1 MSDILMELVAG
12 RGFVMTSRP
21 LAKAVGVDAALLFGE
36 LCSRQVEYGPGFY
49 AAKEQ
54 LTDSTAMSAYRV
66 RNAEKVLKEV
76 GAISV
81 ERRGTPARNYYEVNR
96 SFVNGFFGLGWQLS
110 CSEIEQQEVKK
121 FDDLTSRNLTTCHQV
136 FSPPN
141 TVLKTSSKNER
152 KNEEP
157 PIAPHDE
164 PGDGIPYGEIVAYLN
179 ERSGK
184 AFRETSAATRSL
196 VRARWREGFRL
207 DDFRRVIDTK
217 CAEWGRDPKM
227 AEYVRPS
234 TLFGTKF
241 ESYLNQGPVHGARSG
256 GDWSA
261 YD

>member
-1 MSDILMELVAG
+1 MLGDDKFVTIASWMRTELGLEKSELMV
-12 RGFVMTSRP
+12 
-21 LAKAVGVDAALLFGE
+21 
-36 LCSRQVEYGPGFY
+36 Y
-49 AAKEQ
+49 A
-54 LTDSTAMSAYRV
+54 
-66 RNAEKVLKEV
+66 
-76 GAISV
+76 I
-81 ERRGTPARNYYEVNR
+81 
-96 SFVNGFFGLGWQLS
+96 VNGFSQDDVSDFHGTAGYIAEWCGIHEDTALEVLGRL
-110 CSEIEQQEVKK
+110 VKK
-121 FDDLTSRNLTTCHQV
+121 GLLSKSSERDANGHKRCRYTAIRPSQFTGETPVSHPAKDRLAYRQ
-136 FSPPN
+136 
-141 TVLKTSSKNER
+141 KTGWPTGKTPGRKYRDKNIGI
-152 KNEEP
+152 KEP

-164 PGDGIPYGEIVAYLN
+164 PGDGIPYGEIVGYLN

-241 ESYLNQGPVHGARSG
+241 ESYLNQGPVPGARSG